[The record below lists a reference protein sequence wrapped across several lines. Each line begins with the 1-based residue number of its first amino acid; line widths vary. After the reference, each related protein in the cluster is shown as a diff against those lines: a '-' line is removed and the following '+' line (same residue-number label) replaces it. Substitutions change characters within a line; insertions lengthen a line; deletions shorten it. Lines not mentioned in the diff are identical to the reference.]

1 MHPLIVNLENIKT
14 HELEEKIAE
23 LSKKYFLTHNPDL
36 QFQIVS
42 IIDEYKNE
50 LYSQLKS
57 LTKNDVKNT
66 IQKEKKYSL
75 CDRILMV
82 FGMK

>member
-1 MHPLIVNLENIKT
+1 MKKLTPQLEKEIKQ
-14 HELEEKIAE
+14 LNEEREI
-23 LSKKYFLTHNPDL
+23 LMKKA
-36 QFQIVS
+36 
-42 IIDEYKNE
+42 DEYKNE

>member
-50 LYSQLKS
+50 LSKRRQDEWNK
-57 LTKNDVKNT
+57 
-66 IQKEKKYSL
+66 IEEKRDKGL
-75 CDRILMV
+75 DKLI
-82 FGMK
+82 KID